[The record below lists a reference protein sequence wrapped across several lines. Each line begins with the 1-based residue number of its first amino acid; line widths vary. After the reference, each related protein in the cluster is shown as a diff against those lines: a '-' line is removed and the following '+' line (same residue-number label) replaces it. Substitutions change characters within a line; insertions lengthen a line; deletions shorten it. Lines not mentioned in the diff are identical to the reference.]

1 MSTIIVAA
9 PVNGVQLSTLA
20 EQIDQLAELRAA
32 KRRIE
37 ADERTLTATV
47 LGTMARL
54 SLPEYRATL
63 AVATVGERKTL
74 TVDPE
79 LFLLAAPRA
88 FAAVTVSVERARQYL
103 GESELAAISERTT
116 VATLRVDRL
125 VGGAA

>member
-1 MSTIIVAA
+1 MNTLSVAPA
-9 PVNGVQLSTLA
+9 PNGIQLATLA
-20 EQIDQLAELRAA
+20 EQIDRLAELRAA
-32 KRRIE
+32 KRQLE

-47 LGTMARL
+47 LGLMGKL
-54 SLPEYRATL
+54 DLPTLRAGR
-63 AVATVGERKTL
+63 AVATVGKRTTL

-88 FAAVTVSVERARQYL
+88 FAAVSVSVERARQYL

-125 VGGAA
+125 